1 MAGSGSPKKTPTLK
15 KTGLSGKTP
24 DIKKPDAL
32 DIKIAKIVGR
42 DARQSSEEIA
52 KRLNVNSATIRRR
65 LTNLIDKGFLH
76 IVGVV
81 DPVDFGLPIAAIF
94 SLKVDNDKFE
104 SVLHLLL
111 DHPAIRWAAMTTGRF
126 DITAIGRFPSIP
138 DLNEFITKQL
148 GHVEGLRNTET
159 SICLNIEKKPYNLI
173 NLADTAF
180 YPAGKNN
187 GRS

>member
-1 MAGSGSPKKTPTLK
+1 MAGSRSPRKAPTLK
-15 KTGLSGKTP
+15 KTGLSGKAP

-173 NLADTAF
+173 NLADTSF
-180 YPAGKNN
+180 YLTGKNN

>member
-1 MAGSGSPKKTPTLK
+1 MAGRSPRKTPTLK
-15 KTGLSGKTP
+15 RTRLSGKTP

-32 DIKIAKIVGR
+32 DIKIAQIVGR

-65 LTNLIDKGFLH
+65 LAYLIEHGYLH

-81 DPVDFGLPIAAIF
+81 DPVDFGLPVAAIF
-94 SLKVDNDKFE
+94 SLKVDNDKLE
-104 SVLHLLL
+104 SVLYLLL

-148 GHVEGLRNTET
+148 GHIEGLRNTET

-173 NLADTAF
+173 NISDKAF
-180 YPAGKNN
+180 HLTGKKSS
-187 GRS
+187 RS